1 MVKEYLAAEGENIST
16 ESLRARVV
24 EHLCTLGFALDPE
37 NGMLALNGNG
47 EKELLRRLHDQAR
60 QFTLQQH
67 QDWIR
72 CHWPRLS
79 SYFANGEQIVPET
92 IWPVLVEVNETW
104 QADLF
109 RLARLTWS
117 LPYSKGYGR
126 RLRFLILDEG
136 NRGPEGRPFLIGI
149 LALQSPPLSFPPR
162 DRLFRYPPGRKPEL
176 VNQTMDIQTL
186 GALPPY
192 TDLLGGK
199 LVALAAASDEV
210 REAYRRRYEG
220 RRTEIEEK
228 VLPAHLVALTT
239 TSAYGRSSIY
249 NRLKVNGEPIA
260 ISLGYTEGY
269 GTFHLEPLYPLFR
282 EYLETQGIS
291 TKGGY
296 GVGPRIKWQTCVRA
310 LERLGFSGALLRHT
324 LPREAFLFPLI
335 HNLKDYLEG
344 RTEEPLY
351 RRLPFVD
358 LAACWRE
365 RWLLPRTSRVDRWQ
379 KWRREHLLE
388 LLLVEKE

>member
-1 MVKEYLAAEGENIST
+1 MTPGRRTATEETISA
-16 ESLRARVV
+16 ESLQARVV
-24 EHLCTLGFALDPE
+24 EHLRILGFVIDPE
-37 NGMLALNGNG
+37 NSTLALKGNE
-47 EKELLRRLHDQAR
+47 EKSLLRRLHDQAR
-60 QFTLQQH
+60 RFALQQH
-67 QDWIR
+67 QAWIR
-72 CHWPRLS
+72 RNWSRLAV
-79 SYFANGEQIVPET
+79 YFANGRHIVPEA
-92 IWPVLVEVNETW
+92 IRPVLVEVNEPW

-126 RLRFLILDEG
+126 RLRFLLLDEG
-136 NRGPEGRPFLIGI
+136 NHGPEGRPFLIGI

-162 DRLFRYPPGRKPEL
+162 DRMFQYPPERKTEL

-199 LVALAAASDEV
+199 LIALAAASDEI

-220 RRTEIEEK
+220 RRTEIEKK

-282 EYLETQGIS
+282 QYLEAQGIS

-310 LERLGFSGALLRHT
+310 LKQIGFSGALLRHT

-335 HNLKDYLEG
+335 YNLKDYMEG
-344 RTEEPLY
+344 RAEEPLY
-351 RRLPFVD
+351 RHLPFTEMT
-358 LAACWRE
+358 AYWRE
-365 RWLLPRTSRVDRWQ
+365 RWLLPRVSRVDGWQ
-379 KWRREHLLE
+379 KWNRERLLE
-388 LLLVEKE
+388 FILTDEE